1 MTKSGT
7 ASKRLTPKRIALS
20 TASACLLM
28 AALLLAIS
36 AMISRELLSLSY
48 GRVYAC
54 VCMFSGSTLGSLL
67 LTSGLSE
74 GKAIAAL
81 VNAGVL
87 TALILV
93 AGVIVGQGSV
103 SAAAIP
109 HQLICTSTGS
119 ITGCIP
125 TLRKIK
131 RKRR

>member
-7 ASKRLTPKRIALS
+7 VSKRLTPKRVLLS
-20 TASACLLM
+20 SASACLLM

-36 AMISRELLSLSY
+36 ALINRELLPLSY

-54 VCMFSGSTLGSLL
+54 ACMFSGSALGSLL
-67 LTSGLSE
+67 LTSGAGE

-81 VNAGVL
+81 VNAGAI

-93 AGVIVGQGSV
+93 AGVITGKGSV

-109 HQLICTSTGS
+109 QQLICTALGS
-119 ITGCIP
+119 ITGCIL